1 MKKLLFL
8 LLVSAAFTSCKVS
21 FVPTKSPSAIANVL
35 DIQNSTDGLY
45 DGIINGDK
53 GYAAHAPEYTLIGSK
68 IDSVVAFNQTR
79 IKGANIYRQSVL
91 LQSAFKKYT
100 SEHSAKSVI
109 SAGEAR
115 VYKAY
120 IKSFIKPILVSELSL
135 K

>member
-8 LLVSAAFTSCKVS
+8 LLITAAFTSCKVS
-21 FVPTKSPSAIANVL
+21 FVPTKSPSMIANVIDL
-35 DIQNSTDGLY
+35 QNSTDGLY

-53 GYAAHAPEYTLIGSK
+53 GYEAHAPEYALIGSK
-68 IDSVVAFNQTR
+68 IDSVVAYNQTR
-79 IKGANIYRQSVL
+79 PKGANIYRQSIL
-91 LQSAFKKYT
+91 LKSAFQKYA
-100 SEHSAKSVI
+100 SEHKGKSVI
-109 SAGEAR
+109 SVGEAR